1 MDLVTVAAASL
12 GSIVALFLLTKLIGN
27 KQMSEM
33 NLFDYINGITIGSI
47 AAEMAT
53 SLESDFLKPLLA
65 MTIYAAVTTWINYLC
80 SKSLK
85 FRRLIAGR
93 SLILMDRGKLY
104 KNNFKRARL
113 DMEEFLAQC
122 RLNGIFRLEDI
133 ETAFFEENGKISILP
148 KARKQPLTPDDM
160 KITVLPQRPQV
171 TVIVDGKILQ
181 KNLQYAGKDAAWL
194 TAELKKQH
202 QKAEEIFLSVC
213 SDSGL
218 QIYKKIEDF
227 PTGDIFI

>member
-85 FRRLIAGR
+85 FRRFIAGR
-93 SLILMDRGKLY
+93 SLILMDHGKLY

-133 ETAFFEENGKISILP
+133 E
-148 KARKQPLTPDDM
+148 PLS
-160 KITVLPQRPQV
+160 
-171 TVIVDGKILQ
+171 
-181 KNLQYAGKDAAWL
+181 
-194 TAELKKQH
+194 LKKTERSPSCRRQGNN
-202 QKAEEIFLSVC
+202 LSRRM
-213 SDSGL
+213 
-218 QIYKKIEDF
+218 
-227 PTGDIFI
+227 T